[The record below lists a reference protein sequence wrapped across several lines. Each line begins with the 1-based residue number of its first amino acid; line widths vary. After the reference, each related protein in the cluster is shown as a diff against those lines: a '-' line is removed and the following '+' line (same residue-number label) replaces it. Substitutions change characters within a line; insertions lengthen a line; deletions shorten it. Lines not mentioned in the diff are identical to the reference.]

1 MLCLDVRFTIRHSV
15 SAEKPKRLKSSR
27 KYVIIDPLN
36 GKGHE
41 TEVLRM
47 KITTEYH
54 LGGKYDVIVC
64 GGGPSGVA
72 AAISSARNGAKTLL
86 VEQGGCLG
94 GFWTRG
100 LLTWLIDTFDKGAL
114 LDEVM
119 ERLEKNADGKKF
131 PDISRF
137 TADSE
142 KTKLEFERMCR
153 ESGVDMLYHTFV
165 SGAVTEQG
173 RVKAILSESK
183 SGRVYFEASVFIDA
197 TGDGDLSYFCGAS
210 YEIGNE
216 DGATQ
221 PMSLVAHVDGVTVN
235 GTPYDSRYTPN
246 KEAKARILADMANAG
261 VAPSYRS
268 PLIAV
273 LSETYNTLGFMVNH
287 EYGCGLNARDLTE
300 GTIHA
305 REEIHAIV
313 DGLRNHGGIWKDLRV
328 CATADMI
335 GVREGRRINGL
346 YKVTADDVIAGR
358 EFEDGI
364 CTVTFNTD
372 IHALRPEKD
381 KAFEV
386 KYGRNHPPYQ
396 IPLRALISADL
407 DNLMMAGRCISGD
420 FAAHASYRVGGP
432 AFRTGEAAGICAA
445 YCVKNGILP
454 KEAVTKIVLPGTRL

>member
-1 MLCLDVRFTIRHSV
+1 
-15 SAEKPKRLKSSR
+15 
-27 KYVIIDPLN
+27 
-36 GKGHE
+36 
-41 TEVLRM
+41 M

-54 LGGKYDVIVC
+54 LGGKYDVVVC

-72 AAISSARNGAKTLL
+72 AAISSARRGAKTLL

-119 ERLEKNADGKKF
+119 ERLEQNADGKKF
-131 PDISRF
+131 PNISRF

-142 KTKLEFERMCR
+142 KTKLEFERLCR
-153 ESGVDMLYHTFV
+153 ESGVDILYHTFV
-165 SGAVTEQG
+165 SGAVTEQ
-173 RVKAILSESK
+173 RKIKSILSESK
-183 SGRVYFEASVFIDA
+183 SGHIYFEASVFIDA
-197 TGDGDLSYFCGAS
+197 TGDGDLGHHCGAS

-216 DGATQ
+216 NGATQ
-221 PMSLVAHVDGVTVN
+221 PMSLVAHVDGVTIN

-246 KEAKARILADMANAG
+246 KEAKARILEDMANSG
-261 VAPSYRS
+261 VVPSYRS

-273 LSETYNTLGFMVNH
+273 LSEKYNTLGFMVNH
-287 EYGCGLNARDLTE
+287 EYGCGLNTKDITE

-313 DGLRNHGGIWKDLRV
+313 DGLRSHGGMWQDLRV
-328 CATADMI
+328 TATADMI
-335 GVREGRRINGL
+335 GVREGRRIKGI
-346 YKVTADDVIAGR
+346 YQITADDVIAGR
-358 EFEDGI
+358 TFEDGI

-372 IHALRPEKD
+372 IHALRPEKG
-381 KAFEV
+381 KAFES
-386 KYGRNHPPYQ
+386 KYGKNHPPYQ
-396 IPLRALISADL
+396 IPLRSLISADF

-432 AFRTGEAAGICAA
+432 AFRTGEVAGSCAA
-445 YCVKNGILP
+445 YCAKNEILP
-454 KEAVTKIVLPGTRL
+454 KDAVGMTFPV

>member
-1 MLCLDVRFTIRHSV
+1 M
-15 SAEKPKRLKSSR
+15 
-27 KYVIIDPLN
+27 
-36 GKGHE
+36 
-41 TEVLRM
+41 EV
-47 KITTEYH
+47 TTEYH

-100 LLTWLIDTFDKGAL
+100 LLTWLIDTFDKGVL

-119 ERLEKNADGKKF
+119 ARLEENADGKKF

-137 TADSE
+137 TADTE

-153 ESGVDMLYHTFV
+153 ESGVDILYHTFI
-165 SGAVTEQG
+165 SGAVTEQ
-173 RVKAILSESK
+173 RKVKSILTESK
-183 SGRVYFEASVFIDA
+183 SGHVYFEASVFIDA
-197 TGDGDLSYFCGAS
+197 TGDGDLAYFCGAS
-210 YEIGNE
+210 YELGNE
-216 DGATQ
+216 DGVTQ
-221 PMSLVAHVDGVTVN
+221 PMSLVAHVDGVTIN
-235 GTPYDSRYTPN
+235 GTSYDSRYTPN
-246 KEAKARILADMANAG
+246 KEAKAHILEDMANSG

-273 LSETYNTLGFMVNH
+273 LSEKYNTLGFMVNH
-287 EYGCGLNARDLTE
+287 EYGCGWNAKDITE

-313 DGLRNHGGIWKDLRV
+313 DGLRDHGGMWKDLRV
-328 CATADMI
+328 TATADMI

-346 YKVTADDVIAGR
+346 YKITADDVIAGR
-358 EFEDGI
+358 TFEDGI

-381 KAFEV
+381 KAFEGR
-386 KYGRNHPPYQ
+386 YGRNHPPYQ
-396 IPLRALISADL
+396 IPLRSLISADF

-432 AFRTGEAAGICAA
+432 AFRTGEVAGSCAA
-445 YCVKNGILP
+445 YCAKNEILP
-454 KEAVTKIVLPGTRL
+454 KDAVGVMPLP

>member
-1 MLCLDVRFTIRHSV
+1 
-15 SAEKPKRLKSSR
+15 
-27 KYVIIDPLN
+27 
-36 GKGHE
+36 
-41 TEVLRM
+41 M

-54 LGGKYDVIVC
+54 LGGKYDVVVC

-72 AAISSARNGAKTLL
+72 AAISSARRGAKTLL

-119 ERLEKNADGKKF
+119 ERLEQNSDGKKF
-131 PDISRF
+131 PNISRF

-142 KTKLEFERMCR
+142 KTKLEFERLCR
-153 ESGVDMLYHTFV
+153 EAGVDILYHTFV
-165 SGAVTEQG
+165 SGAVTEQ
-173 RVKAILSESK
+173 RKIKSILSESK
-183 SGRVYFEASVFIDA
+183 SGHIYFEASVFIDA
-197 TGDGDLSYFCGAS
+197 TGDGDLGYFCGAS

-216 DGATQ
+216 DGVTQ
-221 PMSLVAHVDGVTVN
+221 PMSLVAHVDGVTIN

-246 KEAKARILADMANAG
+246 KEAKARILEDMANSC
-261 VAPSYRS
+261 VVPSYRS

-273 LSETYNTLGFMVNH
+273 LSEKYNTLGFMVNH
-287 EYGCGLNARDLTE
+287 EYGCGLNTKDITE

-313 DGLRNHGGIWKDLRV
+313 DGLRSHGGMWQDLRV
-328 CATADMI
+328 TATADMI
-335 GVREGRRINGL
+335 GVREGRRIKGI
-346 YKVTADDVIAGR
+346 YQITADDVIAGR
-358 EFEDGI
+358 TFEDGI

-381 KAFEV
+381 KAFES
-386 KYGRNHPPYQ
+386 KYGKNHPPYQ
-396 IPLRALISADL
+396 IPLRALISADF

-432 AFRTGEAAGICAA
+432 AFRTGEVAGSCAA
-445 YCVKNGILP
+445 YCAKNEILP
-454 KEAVTKIVLPGTRL
+454 KDAVGMTFPV

>member
-1 MLCLDVRFTIRHSV
+1 
-15 SAEKPKRLKSSR
+15 
-27 KYVIIDPLN
+27 
-36 GKGHE
+36 
-41 TEVLRM
+41 M

-72 AAISSARNGAKTLL
+72 AAVSSARRGAKTLL

-100 LLTWLIDTFDKGAL
+100 LLTWLIDTFDKGPL

-119 ERLEKNADGKKF
+119 ARLERNADGKKF
-131 PDISRF
+131 PEISRF
-137 TADSE
+137 TADTE
-142 KTKLEFERMCR
+142 KTKLEFERLCR
-153 ESGVDMLYHTFV
+153 ESGVDILYHTFV
-165 SGAVTEQG
+165 SGALTEAR
-173 RVKAILSESK
+173 RVKSVLTESK
-183 SGRVYFEASVFIDA
+183 SGRIYFESSLFIDA
-197 TGDGDLSYFCGAS
+197 TGDGDLGYLCGAS
-210 YEIGNE
+210 YELGNE
-216 DGATQ
+216 EGVTQ
-221 PMSLVAHVDGVTVN
+221 PMSLVAHIDGVTIA

-246 KEAKARILADMANAG
+246 KEAKARLLADMANAG
-261 VAPSYRS
+261 VTPSYRS

-273 LSETYNTLGFMVNH
+273 LSEKYHTLGFMANH
-287 EYGCGLNARDLTE
+287 EYGCGLRARDITE
-300 GTIHA
+300 GTIRA
-305 REEIHAIV
+305 REEIHAIA
-313 DGLRNHGGIWKDLRV
+313 DALRNCGGMWEELRV

-335 GVREGRRINGL
+335 GVREGRRIGGL
-346 YKVTADDVIAGR
+346 YKITADDVVAGR
-358 EFEDGI
+358 AFEDGI

-386 KYGRNHPPYQ
+386 KYGKNHPPYQ
-396 IPLRALISADL
+396 IPLRALISADF

-445 YCVKNGILP
+445 YCVKNEILP
-454 KEAVTKIVLPGTRL
+454 AKAVEMASCFA